1 MPPAALVGGP
11 QPWAAYCHTGAS
23 ATCTVPLRSSSA
35 HLCRGSQRAP
45 RAAGTVRAAR
55 AVAPVR
61 AARATA
67 PARAARATA
76 PARAA
81 RATAPARAARATA
94 PARAARRVNSLSG
107 VGARNAC
114 GRPLPGPL
122 ADQTRQTNSASGGL
136 ADGAG
141 YMPFAG
147 RTTRSASQLPA
158 GMGGTGR
165 GGRASRTGQH
175 FAGHCIR
182 SASRGVAEWRT
193 RLPPIRA
200 GALGYETSSQSSHR
214 PWREDR
220 PISGR

>member
-55 AVAPVR
+55 AVAPV
-61 AARATA
+61 
-67 PARAARATA
+67 
-76 PARAA
+76 
-81 RATAPARAARATA
+81 RAARATA